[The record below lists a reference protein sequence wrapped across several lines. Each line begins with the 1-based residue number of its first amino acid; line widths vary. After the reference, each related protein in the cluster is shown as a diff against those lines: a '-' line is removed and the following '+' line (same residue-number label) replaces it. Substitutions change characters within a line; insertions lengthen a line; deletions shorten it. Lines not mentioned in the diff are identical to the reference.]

1 MAFNAKQHAAILSLF
16 GMIAT
21 ETYGLEREALHATEF
36 VPMQTGVSPWLA
48 SWGYKVVSEVGMAK
62 FIADY
67 ADDLPPI
74 GRFLTTKAIGIRTLA
89 VSYSYSEVELMQWLT
104 NGVDVSRDD
113 ASTARATI
121 DKKVDRVILVGDE
134 NEEVS
139 GLFNN
144 ENVTVVASPSN
155 AAGTSTKIKDKSLTE
170 IKATI
175 QAMIDGAYAL
185 NNGSIVLDTII
196 LDHEAFGYIATE
208 TVSATNSTTMLS
220 HLKEVFR
227 EQGIVNW
234 YESRLLDDQGAGGVG
249 RAVLYK
255 KSSTILSYVLPIPFK
270 QNDPQAHALHYKVPC
285 YARIGGTV
293 IKNPKGIVYCD
304 GI

>member
-1 MAFNAKQHAAILSLF
+1 MAFNAKQQAAVLALF
-16 GMIAT
+16 GVIAT

-48 SWGYKVVSEVGMAK
+48 SWGYKEVTEVGMAK

-74 GRFLTTKAIGIRTLA
+74 GRFLTTKAIGIRTLG

-113 ASTARATI
+113 ATTARATI
-121 DKKVDRVILVGDE
+121 DKKVDRVILVGDADE
-134 NEEVS
+134 GVT
-139 GLFNN
+139 GMFNN
-144 ENVTVVASPSN
+144 ENVTVVESAAN
-155 AAGTSTKIKDKSLTE
+155 AAGTSTKIKDKSLAE

-175 QAMIDGAYAL
+175 QAAIDAGEAMHKGA
-185 NNGSIVLDTII
+185 IVLDTII
-196 LDHEAFGYIATE
+196 LDHEAYAYISTAV
-208 TVSATNSTTMLS
+208 VSDTNSQTILN

-227 EQGIVNW
+227 EQGLVNW
-234 YESRLLDDQGAGGVG
+234 YESRLLDNLGANESG
-249 RAVLYK
+249 RMLVYK
-255 KSSTILSYVLPIPFK
+255 KAPTILSYVLPIPFK
-270 QNDPQAHALHYKVPC
+270 QNEPQAHALHYKVPC

>member
-1 MAFNAKQHAAILSLF
+1 MAFNAKQHAAVLSLF

-113 ASTARATI
+113 AATARATI
-121 DKKVDRVILVGDE
+121 DKKVDRVILVGDAE
-134 NEEVS
+134 QDVT

-144 ENVTVVASPSN
+144 ENVTVVAAGTN
-155 AAGTSTKIKDKSLTE
+155 AAGTSTKIKDKSLAE

-175 QAMIDGAYAL
+175 QAAIDAGYAL
-185 NNGSIVLDTII
+185 HKGALVLDTII
-196 LDHEAFGYIATE
+196 LDHEAFGYIATA
-208 TVSATNSTTMLS
+208 TVSDTNSQTILN

-227 EQGIVNW
+227 EQGLVNW
-234 YESRLLDDQGAGGVG
+234 YESRLLDELGGNGQG
-249 RAVLYK
+249 RMVLYK
-255 KSSTILSYVLPIPFK
+255 KSPTVVSYVLPIPFK